1 MNDQKREKLIRFID
15 RMTPEQEA
23 RLERLVE
30 DDALFLFLAWL
41 QATRTVG
48 RGLGFLGL
56 VARKSIM
63 ALVWILTPIVVMK
76 WLLSGEVTL
85 QEIFKWFTK

>member
-1 MNDQKREKLIRFID
+1 MNDQRREKFIRFID
-15 RMTPEQEA
+15 RMTPEQEK
-23 RLERLVE
+23 RLERLVD

-48 RGLGFLGL
+48 SGLEILGML
-56 VARKSIM
+56 ARKSIM

-85 QEIFKWFTK
+85 QEIFKWFSK

>member
-15 RMTPEQEA
+15 RMTPEQEK

-48 RGLGFLGL
+48 SGLGILGML
-56 VARKSIM
+56 ARKSIM

-85 QEIFKWFTK
+85 QEIVKWFSK

>member
-1 MNDQKREKLIRFID
+1 MNDQRREKFIRFID
-15 RMTPEQEA
+15 RMTPEQEK
-23 RLERLVE
+23 RLERLV
-30 DDALFLFLAWL
+30 DDDGLFLFLAWL
-41 QATRTVG
+41 QASKTVG
-48 RGLGFLGL
+48 KGLGFLGL

-85 QEIFKWFTK
+85 QEIFKWLGK